1 MTWAVCSSSCAR
13 HHHLSTLDPGIVGD
27 AGSIDIIY
35 LLHVSHITI
44 PHAPTD
50 TRVSG
55 GNHIIGPSGENR
67 HLLTPTVADEVYMA
81 EFPPSVDLPLPIGLE
96 EV

>member
-1 MTWAVCSSSCAR
+1 MVWI
-13 HHHLSTLDPGIVGD
+13 P
-27 AGSIDIIY
+27 
-35 LLHVSHITI
+35 LLFITYTSLCTFFRKTVVEEGI

-55 GNHIIGPSGENR
+55 GNHIIGPYGENR

-81 EFPPSVDLPLPIGLE
+81 EFPPSVDLPLIGLE

>member
-1 MTWAVCSSSCAR
+1 MTQADYSLPSAT
-13 HHHLSTLDPGIVGD
+13 HHHLPTLDPGIVGD
-27 AGSIDIIY
+27 AGY
-35 LLHVSHITI
+35 FLHDSHITI

-81 EFPPSVDLPLPIGLE
+81 ECPPSVDLPLIGLE
-96 EV
+96 EVWPMRH